1 MRRNTQDS
9 CPGRQLYSEAAQ
21 PALLVASKCTSCHV
35 CSAVTATATNAVNFV
50 PNCDHHVSMHRL
62 WHGFML
68 TDFFLAKVSKAVM
81 FAEQHHA
88 AAEAAS
94 RFDLSLAPADASS
107 VVSSLSAIVDAQACE
122 HKRMLHAIFEMPKA
136 CMQDCTNEPTWAD
149 MHAAVEGV
157 ACSCTCTII
166 FECEMQ

>member
-1 MRRNTQDS
+1 
-9 CPGRQLYSEAAQ
+9 
-21 PALLVASKCTSCHV
+21 
-35 CSAVTATATNAVNFV
+35 
-50 PNCDHHVSMHRL
+50 
-62 WHGFML
+62 ML

-122 HKRMLHAIFEMPKA
+122 HKRMLHAIFEMSCQRRVCRTA
-136 CMQDCTNEPTWAD
+136 QMSRLGQICMQQWKVL
-149 MHAAVEGV
+149 HAA
-157 ACSCTCTII
+157 ALAQSSLNAKCSSMGRWCLLT
-166 FECEMQ
+166 